1 MILNSKHYCCAKQKL
16 QQFYRLIH
24 LVESCAILLTYIFI
38 LYLLKKNVIH
48 FVMVLEYFFC
58 DDLAKLH
65 KVLWCDDNWYQA
77 MFDVSQTRQNHH
89 QYSIPSMKPGADN
102 IVLWGFFSTAHPGG
116 TMTERSNDP
125 RGQPVVWELPL
136 RTQFM
141 CQHYN
146 TQNKTK
152 VTQGRHES
160 NSVNVLEC
168 LSQCSDLSP
177 NPEFMAGLENFCSRF
192 NRAFSF
198 ILNPRNSSLT
208 KKEINKM

>member
-1 MILNSKHYCCAKQKL
+1 
-16 QQFYRLIH
+16 
-24 LVESCAILLTYIFI
+24 
-38 LYLLKKNVIH
+38 
-48 FVMVLEYFFC
+48 
-58 DDLAKLH
+58 
-65 KVLWCDDNWYQA
+65 
-77 MFDVSQTRQNHH
+77 
-89 QYSIPSMKPGADN
+89 
-102 IVLWGFFSTAHPGG
+102 
-116 TMTERSNDP
+116 
-125 RGQPVVWELPL
+125 
-136 RTQFM
+136 M

-208 KKEINKM
+208 KKEINKMSKISWSTLKLFQGLPGHLMVFRQSIFMDLTKFKQFCKEEKRESCRCYIYSKEQLHYFST